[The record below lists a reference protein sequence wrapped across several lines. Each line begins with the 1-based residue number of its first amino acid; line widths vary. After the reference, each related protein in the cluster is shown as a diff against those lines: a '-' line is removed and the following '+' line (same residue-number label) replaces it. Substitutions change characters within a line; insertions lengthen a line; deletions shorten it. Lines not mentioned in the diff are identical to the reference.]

1 MFITP
6 LKMMRTYNHFSIFFH
21 EPGVFLEHTCAANDK
36 KKKKEKNITVLK
48 IKLWN
53 VRTEQYY
60 MNEQNQIDVIQ
71 ILRYFICS
79 GSDES

>member
-21 EPGVFLEHTCAANDK
+21 EPGVFLEHNCATSDK
-36 KKKKEKNITVLK
+36 KKNITFLK

-53 VRTEQYY
+53 ARKEQYY
-60 MNEQNQIDVIQ
+60 INEQNQIDVIQ

-79 GSDES
+79 VSDES

>member
-1 MFITP
+1 
-6 LKMMRTYNHFSIFFH
+6 MMRTCNHFSILFH
-21 EPGVFLEHTCAANDK
+21 EPGVFLEEQNCAASD
-36 KKKKEKNITVLK
+36 EKNIVLR

-60 MNEQNQIDVIQ
+60 MNEQSQIDVIQ